1 MAGRVP
7 ISLSWLLVA
16 TVLCAGCKDG
26 PFQQAKAGGA
36 TPLLPSPA
44 AGGAAA
50 AAGAAQVQSHVQ
62 ELERRLAQLD
72 SNNAELHRQLAQAEQ
87 ARQAAQ
93 NQVSLL
99 QQQLGDVAARLKEL
113 QVAKQQADQ
122 QVQALAASTRLRG
135 GATITANNSLR
146 QSLGMV
152 SIPGLEVR
160 QEGEVIRIEVP
171 SDKLFVPGTAQLQT
185 DGYRILDEVAAAIQ
199 RTYPRQRVVIEAH
212 TDDSLAANPT
222 ASHLLTTAQA
232 QAVFAQL
239 VQRGRLPPRQL
250 SVLAMGD
257 NHPLASNAT
266 PAGKAKNR
274 RIEIVV
280 YPDPLDG

>member
-1 MAGRVP
+1 VSAVV
-7 ISLSWLLVA
+7 S
-16 TVLCAGCKDG
+16 
-26 PFQQAKAGGA
+26 QA
-36 TPLLPSPA
+36 
-44 AGGAAA
+44 
-50 AAGAAQVQSHVQ
+50 QSHVQ
-62 ELERRLAQLD
+62 ELERRIAQLD
-72 SNNAELHRQLAQAEQ
+72 SNNAELHRQLAQVEQ

-93 NQVSLL
+93 SQVSLL
-99 QQQLGDVAARLKEL
+99 QQQLGEVASRLKEL
-113 QVAKQQADQ
+113 QVAKQQSDQ
-122 QVQALAASTRLRG
+122 QVQALQASTRLRG

-152 SIPGLEVR
+152 SLPGLEVR

-171 SDKLFVPGTAQLQT
+171 SDKLFLPGTAQLQT

-222 ASHLLTTAQA
+222 AAHLLTAAQA

-274 RIEIVV
+274 RIEIVI
-280 YPDPLDG
+280 YPDALDG

>member
-1 MAGRVP
+1 MVGRTP
-7 ISLSWLLVA
+7 ISLWLVCSAAALSQ
-16 TVLCAGCKDG
+16 GCQQG
-26 PFQQAKAGGA
+26 PFQTAKSGS
-36 TPLLPSPA
+36 PVQLLQPSAASPA
-44 AGGAAA
+44 TSPTATAT
-50 AAGAAQVQSHVQ
+50 SHLQ

-93 NQVSLL
+93 QQVSLL
-99 QQQLGDVAARLKEL
+99 QQQLGDVAARLKEM

-122 QVQALAASTRLRG
+122 QVQALQASTRLRG

-146 QSLGMV
+146 QSLGIV
-152 SIPGLEVR
+152 SIPGLEIR
-160 QEGEVIRIEVP
+160 QEGEVIRIELP
-171 SDKLFVPGTAQLQT
+171 GDKLFVPGTAQLQT
-185 DGYRILDEVAAAIQ
+185 DGYRILDEVASAIQ
-199 RTYPRQRVVIEAH
+199 RTYPRQRIVIEGH

-222 ASHLLTTAQA
+222 AAHLLTTAQA

-280 YPDPLDG
+280 YPDPLD

>member
-1 MAGRVP
+1 MAGRMP
-7 ISLSWLLVA
+7 ISVGLWLAAAAV
-16 TVLCAGCKDG
+16 CAGCKEG
-26 PFQQAKAGGA
+26 PFQQAKAGQA
-36 TPLLPSPA
+36 APLFQPP
-44 AGGAAA
+44 AGGAAPA
-50 AAGAAQVQSHVQ
+50 ALSSQVQSHVQ
-62 ELERRLAQLD
+62 ELERRIAQLD

-122 QVQALAASTRLRG
+122 QVQALTASTRLRG

-185 DGYRILDEVAAAIQ
+185 DGYRILD
-199 RTYPRQRVVIEAH
+199 
-212 TDDSLAANPT
+212 
-222 ASHLLTTAQA
+222 
-232 QAVFAQL
+232 
-239 VQRGRLPPRQL
+239 
-250 SVLAMGD
+250 
-257 NHPLASNAT
+257 
-266 PAGKAKNR
+266 
-274 RIEIVV
+274 
-280 YPDPLDG
+280 

>member
-1 MAGRVP
+1 MAGRMP
-7 ISLSWLLVA
+7 ISLWLLLVA
-16 TVLCAGCKDG
+16 AVLVAGCKEG
-26 PFQQAKAGGA
+26 PFQQAKAGSA
-36 TPLLPSPA
+36 APLFQPPASGTAPA
-44 AGGAAA
+44 AVT
-50 AAGAAQVQSHVQ
+50 AQVQAHVQ
-62 ELERRLAQLD
+62 ELERRIAQLD
-72 SNNAELHRQLAQAEQ
+72 STNAELHRQLAQAEQ

-93 NQVSLL
+93 NQVSVL

-122 QVQALAASTRLRG
+122 QVQALQASTRLRG

-160 QEGEVIRIEVP
+160 QDGEVIRIEVP

-222 ASHLLTTAQA
+222 AAHLLTTAQA

-274 RIEIVV
+274 RIEVVV
-280 YPDPLDG
+280 YPDTLDG